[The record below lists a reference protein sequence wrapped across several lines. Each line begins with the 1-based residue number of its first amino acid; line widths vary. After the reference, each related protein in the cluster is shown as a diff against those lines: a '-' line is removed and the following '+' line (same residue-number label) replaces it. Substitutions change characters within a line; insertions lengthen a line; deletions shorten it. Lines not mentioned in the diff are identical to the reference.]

1 MRSPLDA
8 AGPTSPDSR
17 PPRRGSDRSTPDARR
32 AGGTDALGPAKLD
45 ETIADGTAAGIPT
58 AFRWAL
64 DASADPSRAAA
75 DWLAREI
82 VPNARDAAAA
92 VASTQTSIE
101 QVTALKTA
109 FKALRTGAATPA
121 ERNRAARLYAAAI
134 ATGLVRFGTRISRQS
149 DGALRKAFA
158 ALRDDPTCEEPL
170 RDLATVALSRIPRA

>member
-8 AGPTSPDSR
+8 AGPTSSDSR
-17 PPRRGSDRSTPDARR
+17 PPRRGASR
-32 AGGTDALGPAKLD
+32 AAPNSPSAGNLD
-45 ETIADGTAAGIPT
+45 ETIADGTAAGIPS

-92 VASTQTSIE
+92 VASTQTTLE
-101 QVTALKTA
+101 QVAALKTA

-121 ERNRAARLYAAAI
+121 ERNRAARLYAATI
-134 ATGLVRFGTRISRQS
+134 AAGLVRFGVRISRQS

-158 ALRDDPTCEEPL
+158 ALRDDASCEEPL
-170 RDLATVALSRIPRA
+170 RDLATVALSRVPRTS